1 MSSKGYNKSVDWWA
15 LGVLLFEMLAGHPPF
30 FTEDGN
36 PIKLYEKII
45 ACKVRYPPYFEP
57 AAKYVVV
64 VSGGTLWVADPL
76 PSLG

>member
-1 MSSKGYNKSVDWWA
+1 

-57 AAKYVVV
+57 AAK
-64 VSGGTLWVADPL
+64 
-76 PSLG
+76 